1 MTKIVVTGMGII
13 SALGNG
19 QEETLK
25 GLRAGKTAVGPI
37 RILQTKHHEL
47 PAGEVALSDEEL
59 KEILGLPVNAVTNR
73 TTLLARVAMKEA
85 LTEAQLSP
93 SASDEI
99 VFISGNTVGG
109 MEKSEQY
116 YRDFQQNDS
125 RNEYIGLHDCGACT
139 EMIAEEFSGQFKLTS
154 TISTACSSAAN
165 AVILG
170 ANLIKDGT
178 AEIAVVGGTE
188 CLSKFHLNGFNT
200 LMILDSEPCKPFDAQ
215 RNGLNLG
222 EGAAYLVLETEESAL
237 RRNAPI
243 LCELSGY
250 GNSCDAFHQTATSPN
265 GEGPYLAMQKALQSS
280 GLSANDID
288 YINAH
293 GTGTP
298 NNDECEGYAM
308 MRIFGDKMPPVSS
321 TKAYTGH
328 TTSAAGSVESV
339 ISILALKH
347 QLIPANLHY
356 HNPIEGHGF
365 KPVTEVKENVPLK
378 HVLTNS
384 FGFGGNDSS
393 CIFSAYRGQET
404 GDRIQNSE
412 FKIQKTEGIAHSSQ
426 LTTHSSQLTTHNSQL
441 TAPSSHPAYIRAASQ
456 ISLQAPL
463 SEQWFD
469 EPVVPNATNCDS
481 QEANYSQYI
490 NPMAARR
497 MGKLFKRAIAT
508 AVDVLHKGNCEQ
520 VDAIVTGTGLG
531 CIEHTEKF
539 LHAMLDNDEELLPP
553 THFMQSTH
561 NTISSQMALH
571 LKCHGYN
578 CTYSHRGTSFDSGL
592 LDVLTQMHLGDI
604 HNALVCGHEEMTPL
618 YFKMLGKIGYWKEE
632 ATNEENLRRH
642 DSNGTFSGSCSLNLL
657 LTNTAYADNLCA
669 IRAMEM
675 LYKPEL
681 QQLDSAIQRILAQN
695 NLTINDISAVVM
707 GLNGD
712 QSNDE
717 VYLNFA
723 RQQCPDTPIVW
734 YKHLF
739 GESYCAS
746 AFGVYTGAVILQRQT
761 IPNHLIYKGK
771 VAKDA
776 PIKHIL
782 VYNHFQN
789 KDHSLILLS
798 SCLY

>member
-1 MTKIVVTGMGII
+1 MTKIVVTGIGII

-19 QEETLK
+19 KEQTVE

-37 RILQTKHHEL
+37 RMLQTKHHEL
-47 PAGEVALSDEEL
+47 PVGEVAFSNEAL
-59 KEILGLPVNAVTNR
+59 KRLIGMPATTITNR
-73 TTLLARVAMKEA
+73 TTLLARVALKEA
-85 LTEAQLSP
+85 ITEAHLVPDS
-93 SASDEI
+93 SDSI
-99 VFISGNTVGG
+99 VLISGSTVGG
-109 MEKSEQY
+109 MDKSERY
-116 YRDFQQNDS
+116 YIDFQNNDNH
-125 RNEYIGLHDCGACT
+125 NEYIGLHDCGACT
-139 EMIAEEFSGQFKLTS
+139 EKIAEEFPGHFKLTS

-165 AVILG
+165 AIILG

-200 LMILDSEPCKPFDAQ
+200 LMILDKEPCKPFDAQ

-237 RRNAPI
+237 RRNVPI

-265 GEGPYLAMQKALQSS
+265 GEGPYLAMHKALQSS
-280 GLSANDID
+280 GLTANDID

-308 MRIFGDKMPPVSS
+308 MRVFGDKIPPVSS

-339 ISILALKH
+339 ISILSLKH
-347 QLIPANLHY
+347 QFIPANLHY
-356 HNPIEGHGF
+356 SSPIEGHNF
-365 KPVTEVKENVPLK
+365 KPVTEVREDVTLR

-393 CIFSAYRGQET
+393 CIFSAYQVTGNKLQET
-404 GDRIQNSE
+404 GCREQ
-412 FKIQKTEGIAHSSQ
+412 SSPLNASTPQ
-426 LTTHSSQLTTHNSQL
+426 R
-441 TAPSSHPAYIRAASQ
+441 PIFIRAASQ

-463 SEQWFD
+463 GEQWFD
-469 EPVVPNATNCDS
+469 EPVTPTSINCDS

-490 NPMAARR
+490 TPMAARR

-508 AVDVLHKGNCEQ
+508 AVDVLHKGGFEQ

-592 LDVLTQMHLGDI
+592 LDVITQMHLGDI
-604 HNALVCGHEEMTPL
+604 HNALVCGHEEMTDD
-618 YFKMLGKIGYWKEE
+618 YFRMLKKIGYWKQECADEE
-632 ATNEENLRRH
+632 TLRRH
-642 DSNGTFSGSCSLNLL
+642 DSNGSFSGSCSLNLL
-657 LTNTAYADNLCA
+657 LTDAPADNNLCA
-669 IRAMEM
+669 IRTMEM
-675 LYKPEL
+675 LYKPDS
-681 QQLDSAIQRILAQN
+681 QQLDSALQRILAQN

-707 GLNGD
+707 GLSGD
-712 QSNDE
+712 WSNDE

-746 AFGVYTGAVILQRQT
+746 AFGVYTGAVILQRQY
-761 IPNHLIYKGK
+761 IPSHLIYKGQTDK
-771 VAKDA
+771 AS

-789 KDHSLILLS
+789 KDHSLILIS

>member
-1 MTKIVVTGMGII
+1 MTKIVVTGIGII

-19 QEETLK
+19 KKQTVE

-47 PAGEVALSDEEL
+47 PVGEVALSDEEL
-59 KEILGLPVNAVTNR
+59 KQLINMPAATATNR
-73 TTLLARVAMKEA
+73 TTLLARVALKEA
-85 LTEAQLSP
+85 LAEAQLAPNS
-93 SASDEI
+93 SDSI
-99 VFISGNTVGG
+99 VLISGNTVGG

-116 YRDFQQNDS
+116 YRDFLQNDN

-139 EMIAEEFSGQFKLTS
+139 EKIAEEFPGHFKLIS

-165 AVILG
+165 AVIIG

-200 LMILDSEPCKPFDAQ
+200 LMILDTEACKPFDAQ

-237 RRNAPI
+237 RRNVPI

-265 GEGPYLAMQKALQSS
+265 GEGPYLAMRKALQNS

-308 MRIFGDKMPPVSS
+308 MRVFGDKMPPISS

-347 QLIPANLHY
+347 QFIPANLHY
-356 HNPIEGHGF
+356 HSPIEGHNF
-365 KPVTEVKENVPLK
+365 KPVTEVRENVPLK

-393 CIFSAYRGQET
+393 CIFSAHQVTGDRCQESGVRGQVAEE
-404 GDRIQNSE
+404 RIQNSE
-412 FKIQKTEGIAHSSQ
+412 FKIHELKEEQTCRDGACSV
-426 LTTHSSQLTTHNSQL
+426 
-441 TAPSSHPAYIRAASQ
+441 PANVKRPIFIRAASQ

-463 SEQWFD
+463 SEQWFE
-469 EPVVPNATNCDS
+469 EPVVPDTLNCDS

-604 HNALVCGHEEMTPL
+604 HNALVCGHEEMTPD
-618 YFKMLGKIGYWKEE
+618 YFNMLGKIGYWKKERADEE
-632 ATNEENLRRH
+632 TLRRH
-642 DSNGTFSGSCSLNLL
+642 DSDGSFSGSCSLNLF
-657 LTNTAYADNLCA
+657 LTDAPSSDNLCA

-675 LYKPEL
+675 LYKPDS
-681 QQLDSAIQRILAQN
+681 QQLDSALQRILAQN
-695 NLTINDISAVVM
+695 NLTIGDISAVVM
-707 GLNGD
+707 
-712 QSNDE
+712 
-717 VYLNFA
+717 
-723 RQQCPDTPIVW
+723 
-734 YKHLF
+734 
-739 GESYCAS
+739 
-746 AFGVYTGAVILQRQT
+746 
-761 IPNHLIYKGK
+761 
-771 VAKDA
+771 
-776 PIKHIL
+776 
-782 VYNHFQN
+782 
-789 KDHSLILLS
+789 
-798 SCLY
+798 

>member
-1 MTKIVVTGMGII
+1 MSKIVVTGIGII
-13 SALGNG
+13 SALGVG
-19 QEETLK
+19 KEATVQQL
-25 GLRAGKTAVGPI
+25 LAGKTAIGGM

-47 PAGEVALSDEEL
+47 PAGEVPLSDEEL
-59 KEILGLPVNAVTNR
+59 KQLIGMPSSQIITR
-73 TTLLARVAMKEA
+73 TTLLARVALKEA
-85 LTEAQLSP
+85 IEDARIAPDNEERT
-93 SASDEI
+93 

-109 MEKSEQY
+109 MEKSEMY
-116 YRDFQQNDS
+116 YRDFQNNDN

-139 EMIAEEFSGQFKLTS
+139 EMIAQEYKGHFQMTS

-165 AVILG
+165 AIILG
-170 ANLIKDGT
+170 ANLIKNGS

-200 LMILDSEPCKPFDAQ
+200 LMILDHEPCKPFDAQ

-222 EGAAYLVLETEESAL
+222 EGAAYLVIETEESAI

-265 GEGPYLAMQKALQSS
+265 GEGPYLAMLKALESS
-280 GLSANDID
+280 GLKPEDID

-298 NNDECEGYAM
+298 NNDECEGIAM
-308 MRIFGDKMPPVSS
+308 MRVFSDQMPPVSS

-339 ISILALKH
+339 ISILALQH
-347 QLIPANLHY
+347 QFIPANLHY
-356 HNPIEGHGF
+356 NSPAEGHNF
-365 KPVTEVKENVPLK
+365 KPVTEVKEHVPLR

-393 CIFSAYRGQET
+393 CIFSAYMGTE
-404 GDRIQNSE
+404 GRIQNSK
-412 FKIQKTEGIAHSSQ
+412 FKIQDSK
-426 LTTHSSQLTTHNSQL
+426 NSQVF
-441 TAPSSHPAYIRAASQ
+441 IRAAAQ
-456 ISLQAPL
+456 ISMQEPL

-469 EPVVPNATNCDS
+469 APVIPADTCCDS
-481 QEANYSQYI
+481 QEPNYSQYI

-497 MGKLFKRAIAT
+497 MGKLFKRAIVT
-508 AVDVLHKGNCEQ
+508 AVDTLQKGQTEQ
-520 VDAIVTGTGLG
+520 VDAIITGTGLG

-539 LHAMLDNDEELLPP
+539 LNAMLDNDEECLPP

-578 CTYSHRGTSFDSGL
+578 CTYAHRGTSFDSSL
-592 LDVLTQMHLGDI
+592 LDALTQMRLGSI
-604 HNALVCGHEEMTPL
+604 HSALVCGHEEMTPD
-618 YFKMLGKIGYWKEE
+618 YFKLLGKIGYWKQGEL
-632 ATNEENLRRH
+632 NEETLRRH
-642 DSNGTFSGSCSLNLL
+642 DSTGSFSGSCSLNLL
-657 LTNTAYADNLCA
+657 LTDSPSAQNMCAIQGMDFLYMPDKQRVNDNLQ
-669 IRAMEM
+669 R
-675 LYKPEL
+675 LL
-681 QQLDSAIQRILAQN
+681 QRF
-695 NLTINDISAVVM
+695 NLSMSDISTVVM
-707 GLNGD
+707 GLSGD

-717 VYLNFA
+717 VYLDFA
-723 RQQCPDTPIVW
+723 RQHCADKPIVW
-734 YKHLF
+734 YKHIF

-746 AFGVYTGAVILQRQT
+746 AFGVYTGAVIIQRQR
-761 IPNHLIYKGK
+761 IPNHLIYKGE
-771 VAKDA
+771 ANA
-776 PIKHIL
+776 GIPIKHIL

-789 KDHSLILLS
+789 KDHSFILLS
-798 SCLY
+798 SCSC

>member
-1 MTKIVVTGMGII
+1 MTKIVVTGIGII

-25 GLRAGKTAVGPI
+25 GLRTGKTAVGSI
-37 RILQTKHHEL
+37 KILQTKHHEL
-47 PAGEVALSDEEL
+47 PAGEVALTDEEL
-59 KEILGLPVNAVTNR
+59 KKIIGLPANTVTNR
-73 TTLLARVAMKEA
+73 TTLLARVALKEA
-85 LTEAQLSP
+85 LADAQLTTND
-93 SASDEI
+93 SDSI
-99 VFISGNTVGG
+99 VLISGNTVGG
-109 MEKSEQY
+109 MEKSELY

-139 EMIAEEFSGQFKLTS
+139 EMIAEEFPGQFKLTS

-188 CLSKFHLNGFNT
+188 CLSKFHLNGFNS
-200 LMILDSEPCKPFDAQ
+200 LMILDQEPCKPFDAQ
-215 RNGLNLG
+215 RKGLNLG
-222 EGAAYLVLETEESAL
+222 EGAAYLVIETEESAI
-237 RRNAPI
+237 RRNVPI

-265 GEGPYLAMQKALQSS
+265 GEGPYLAMCKALKD
-280 GLSANDID
+280 SALQAKDID

-293 GTGTP
+293 GTGTS
-298 NNDECEGYAM
+298 NNDECEGFAM
-308 MRIFGDKMPPVSS
+308 MRVFGDKLPPMSS

-347 QLIPANLHY
+347 QFIPANLHY
-356 HNPIEGHGF
+356 SSPINGHNF
-365 KPVTEVKENVPLK
+365 KPVTEVKEHVPLR

-393 CIFSAYRGQET
+393 CIFSAYQGTGIRGQ
-404 GDRIQNSE
+404 
-412 FKIQKTEGIAHSSQ
+412 SSRLNASTPQ
-426 LTTHSSQLTTHNSQL
+426 R
-441 TAPSSHPAYIRAASQ
+441 PIFIRAASQ

-469 EPVVPNATNCDS
+469 EPIVPNAANCDS
-481 QEANYSQYI
+481 QEANYSQFI

-520 VDAIVTGTGLG
+520 VDAIVTGSGLG

-592 LDVLTQMHLGDI
+592 LDVLTQMRLGDI
-604 HNALVCGHEEMTPL
+604 HNALVCGHEEMTPD
-618 YFKMLGKIGYWKEE
+618 YFKLLGKIGYWKED
-632 ATNEENLRRH
+632 ACNEEILRRH
-642 DSNGTFSGSCSLNLL
+642 DSKGSFSGSCSLNLL
-657 LTNTAYADNLCA
+657 LTDTPAADNLCA
-669 IRAMEM
+669 IRAMDM
-675 LYKPEL
+675 LYKPNSQQLNSSL
-681 QQLDSAIQRILAQN
+681 QQILAQN
-695 NLTINDISAVVM
+695 NLTINDISAIVL
-707 GLNGD
+707 GLSGD
-712 QSNDE
+712 QDNDE

-723 RQQCPDTPIVW
+723 QQQCPDTPIVW

-746 AFGVYTGAVILQRQT
+746 AFGVYTGAVILQKQN
-761 IPNHLIYKGK
+761 IPNHLIYKEK
-771 VAKDA
+771 TLTKA

-798 SCLY
+798 SCLF